1 MKLQVLDSLLRYGD
15 WANERI
21 LRAAANL
28 PDDKLDAPF
37 DMGLGTLR
45 RTLIHILAGEA
56 VWIERWQGR
65 AETPWPDQNERLAV
79 AEIADRLRAT
89 HQPRDAF
96 LASINAPE
104 LGRSVT
110 YRDSLG
116 ERYAARL
123 EDMLL
128 QLCIH
133 SAHHRAQA
141 VNMLRRLGADAPE
154 LDYMYWV
161 RKPANAGQ

>member
-1 MKLQVLDSLLRYGD
+1 MVLPTVDAFLRYGD

-21 LRAAANL
+21 LRAAAGL
-28 PDDKLDAPF
+28 PDEKLDAAF
-37 DMGLGTLR
+37 DMGVGTLR

-65 AETPWPDQNERLAV
+65 AETPWPNQDEPLSV
-79 AEIADRLRAT
+79 AEIVARLRAT

-96 LASINAPE
+96 LASLNAQD
-104 LGRSVT
+104 LSRIVT

-116 ERYAARL
+116 ERFTARL
-123 EDMLL
+123 EDMIL
-128 QLCIH
+128 QMCVH
-133 SAHHRAQA
+133 STHHRAQA
-141 VNMLRRLGADAPE
+141 VNMLRRLGADAPD

-161 RKPANAGQ
+161 RKPSGANS

>member
-1 MKLQVLDSLLRYGD
+1 MKLPTIDAFLRYGD

-21 LRAAANL
+21 LRTAGGL
-28 PDDKLDAPF
+28 SDDKLDTSF
-37 DMGLGTLR
+37 EMGLGTLR

-65 AETPWPDQNERLAV
+65 AETPWPNQDEPLSV
-79 AEIADRLRAT
+79 AEITHRLRGT

-96 LASINAPE
+96 LASLSTPD

-116 ERYAARL
+116 ERFAARL
-123 EDMLL
+123 EDMIL

-141 VNMLRRLGADAPE
+141 VNMLRRLGADAPD

-161 RKPANAGQ
+161 RRPAGTDS